1 MLAHEEAQDLVEKIL
16 GTLLAMSLC
25 ALRITTSK
33 GFGKGYPVE
42 PRADSFAG
50 DPVCL
55 KASVF

>member
-33 GFGKGYPVE
+33 GFGKG
-42 PRADSFAG
+42 
-50 DPVCL
+50 
-55 KASVF
+55 